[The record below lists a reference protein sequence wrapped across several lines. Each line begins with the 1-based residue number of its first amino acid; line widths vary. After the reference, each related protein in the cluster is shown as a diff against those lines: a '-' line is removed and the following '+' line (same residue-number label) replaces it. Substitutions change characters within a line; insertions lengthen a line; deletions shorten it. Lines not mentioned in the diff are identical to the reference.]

1 MGKLTV
7 AYNYN
12 SIITSI
18 FKVKSFRFH
27 ISIDFSL
34 NFDLKIFMVQKIFF
48 HEKHPCSCS

>member
-27 ISIDFSL
+27 IKFRYFL
-34 NFDLKIFMVQKIFF
+34 EVWVNYGF
-48 HEKHPCSCS
+48 